1 MKIRF
6 VHVGL
11 VIAATL
17 MVAIWMSAKMREAQ
31 VAKVLAEPVPA
42 DAAAAGTPGAPQQR
56 SRQDFQ
62 RMAREFLRD
71 AANMS
76 PEIRLERAR
85 SLAREVEVRE
95 RAGELTGEEA
105 VLIRIGLIQAAVVD
119 DTERVRQAQA
129 VVDHYREQSAQRQ
142 AAAAA
147 RSQQDARQ
155 REYKAREAEIVA
167 EVLAMSSYPGGLS
180 REDYLRL
187 RLREAHRAIYGAAR
201 SPAAPRSVGDAVP

>member
-17 MVAIWMSAKMREAQ
+17 MVAIWMSAKMREAH
-31 VAKVLAEPVPA
+31 VAKVLAEPAPVNTT
-42 DAAAAGTPGAPQQR
+42 AAGTPGAATQR
-56 SRQDFQ
+56 SHQAFQ
-62 RMAREFLRD
+62 EMARRFLRD
-71 AANMS
+71 APNMS

-85 SLAREVEVRE
+85 ALAREVEVRE

-129 VVDHYREQSAQRQ
+129 VVDHYREQSQQRQ
-142 AAAAA
+142 SAAAA
-147 RSQQDARQ
+147 RMQQDARQ
-155 REYKAREAEIVA
+155 RAYKAREAEIVA

-180 REDYLRL
+180 RDDYLRL
-187 RLREAHRAIYGAAR
+187 RLNEAHRAIYGTAQ
-201 SPAAPRSVGDAVP
+201 PPAVP

>member
-17 MVAIWMSAKMREAQ
+17 MVAIWMSARMREAQ
-31 VAKVLAEPVPA
+31 VAKVLAEPAPPSTT
-42 DAAAAGTPGAPQQR
+42 AAGTPGAAKQR
-56 SRQDFQ
+56 SHQAFQD
-62 RMAREFLRD
+62 MARKFLRE
-71 AANMS
+71 APNMS

-85 SLAREVEVRE
+85 ALAREVEARE

-142 AAAAA
+142 AATAA
-147 RSQQDARQ
+147 RQQQDARQ

-180 REDYLRL
+180 RDDYLRL
-187 RLREAHRAIYGAAR
+187 RLSEAHRAIYGTPR
-201 SPAAPRSVGDAVP
+201 PAAVP

>member
-17 MVAIWMSAKMREAQ
+17 MVAIWMSARMREAH
-31 VAKVLAEPVPA
+31 VAKVLAEPAPI
-42 DAAAAGTPGAPQQR
+42 DATTTGTPGVANQR
-56 SRQDFQ
+56 SHVAFQ
-62 RMAREFLRD
+62 EMARKFLRD
-71 AANMS
+71 APNMS
-76 PEIRLERAR
+76 PEIRMERAR
-85 SLAREVEVRE
+85 ALAREVGMRE
-95 RAGELTGEEA
+95 QAGELTGEEA

-129 VVDHYREQSAQRQ
+129 VVDHYREQSEQRQ

-147 RSQQDARQ
+147 RQQQDARL

-167 EVLAMSSYPGGLS
+167 EVLGMSSYPGGLS
-180 REDYLRL
+180 RDDYLRL
-187 RLREAHRAIYGAAR
+187 RLREAHRAIYGTAR
-201 SPAAPRSVGDAVP
+201 PAAVP

>member
-17 MVAIWMSAKMREAQ
+17 MVAIWISARMREAQ
-31 VAKVLAEPVPA
+31 VAKVLAEPAPIGNT
-42 DAAAAGTPGAPQQR
+42 AAGTPGAAKQR
-56 SRQDFQ
+56 SHRAFQD
-62 RMAREFLRD
+62 MARKFLRE
-71 AANMS
+71 APNMS

-85 SLAREVEVRE
+85 ALAREVEARE

-105 VLIRIGLIQAAVVD
+105 VLIRIGIIQAAVVD

-129 VVDHYREQSAQRQ
+129 VVDHYRAQSAQRQ

-147 RSQQDARQ
+147 RVQQDARQ
-155 REYKAREAEIVA
+155 REYKAREAEIVT

-187 RLREAHRAIYGAAR
+187 RLREAHRAIYGNGQ
-201 SPAAPRSVGDAVP
+201 PATVP

>member
-11 VIAATL
+11 VIAAAL
-17 MVAIWMSAKMREAQ
+17 MLAIWMSAKLREAR
-31 VAKVLAEPVPA
+31 VAKALAEPIPVEATAAATP
-42 DAAAAGTPGAPQQR
+42 DAAMRR
-56 SRQDFQ
+56 SRQAFE

-71 AANMS
+71 APNMS
-76 PEIRLERAR
+76 PEIRMQRAQA
-85 SLAREVEVRE
+85 LAREVESLE
-95 RAGELTGEEA
+95 RGGELQADEA

-129 VVDHYREQSAQRQ
+129 VVDHYKAQTEQRK

-147 RSQQDARQ
+147 QVQRDARLRQ
-155 REYKAREAEIVA
+155 YKAREAEIVA

-180 REDYLRL
+180 RDDYLRL
-187 RLREAHRAIYGAAR
+187 RLREAHAAIYG
-201 SPAAPRSVGDAVP
+201 PPRQRTSLP

>member
-17 MVAIWMSAKMREAQ
+17 MVAIWISARMREAHT
-31 VAKVLAEPVPA
+31 ARILAEPGPA
-42 DAAAAGTPGAPQQR
+42 DTAAAAAPDAAGQR
-56 SRQDFQ
+56 SRQAFQ
-62 RMAREFLRD
+62 RMARQFLRD
-71 AANMS
+71 APNMS

-129 VVDHYREQSAQRQ
+129 VVDHYRAQSQQRQ

-147 RSQQDARQ
+147 RLQQDARQ

-180 REDYLRL
+180 RDDYLRL
-187 RLREAHRAIYGAAR
+187 RLSEAHRAIYGAAR
-201 SPAAPRSVGDAVP
+201 PPAVP

>member
-17 MVAIWMSAKMREAQ
+17 MIAIWLSARMREAQ
-31 VAKVLAEPVPA
+31 VAKVLAEPVPVNT
-42 DAAAAGTPGAPQQR
+42 AAGTPGAAKER
-56 SRQDFQ
+56 SHRAFQ
-62 RMAREFLRD
+62 EMARKFLRE
-71 AANMS
+71 APNMS

-85 SLAREVEVRE
+85 ALAREVEARE

-129 VVDHYREQSAQRQ
+129 VVDHYRAQSAQRQ

-147 RSQQDARQ
+147 RVQQDARQ
-155 REYKAREAEIVA
+155 REYKAREAEIVT

-187 RLREAHRAIYGAAR
+187 RLREAHRAIYGNGQ
-201 SPAAPRSVGDAVP
+201 PATVP